1 MRMLTALGRLS
12 VGTGIALLLASTVL
26 AQQQQG
32 SKLDATTL
40 AFQFLTGR
48 YRMPVTCVRT
58 DGSSLELEESIV
70 IRRYA
75 QHSGEANLKATF
87 FGIDA
92 ADLSYCFNVLQR
104 RIPDRRGTLY
114 LTFRSFLR
122 RTDLG
127 RTDLRRRMRSGE
139 LRFPIQGGKL
149 WERTIGADG
158 AETRVIEFKRRGLEL
173 LVRQV
178 RPGSDADKLLAR
190 YAEEAHDSKKVPRR
204 FEFEINGP
212 DDFSYHGFVIEDLDW
227 RR

>member
-1 MRMLTALGRLS
+1 MLTALGRLS
-12 VGTGIALLLASTVL
+12 LGAGLALLLASTVL
-26 AQQQQG
+26 AQQQKG
-32 SKLDATTL
+32 PKVNATTL
-40 AFQFLTGR
+40 AFQYLTGR

-58 DGSSLELEESIV
+58 DGSSLELEEAIV

-92 ADLSYCFNVLQR
+92 ADLSHCFNVLQQ

-127 RTDLRRRMRSGE
+127 MSDIRRRMRNGE
-139 LRFPIQGGKL
+139 LRFPIQDGKL
-149 WERTIGADG
+149 RERAIGEDE
-158 AETRVIEFKRRGLEL
+158 AEPRVIEFKRRGLEL

-190 YAEEAHDSKKVPRR
+190 YAGEARESKNVPRR

-212 DDFSYHGFVIEDLDW
+212 DDFSFRSFVIEDVDW